1 MSRRLQGKVAIVTG
15 GARGIGEGVTRRFAA
30 EGARVVIADLR
41 EDLGTALAAELG
53 EGVRFVAA
61 DVTQEHRWPKIVAAA
76 DALGGVDVLVNNAG
90 GALGPRTFTE
100 ADLAHHQAVMDLNLT
115 STWLGMKAVIPV
127 MRARGGG
134 SIVNISSID
143 GLTGMATLSSYS
155 AAKFGV
161 TGLTRSVALEVG
173 ADNIRVN
180 AVHPGFIET
189 PLLLASPPER
199 LEQYRRAVAPQPLA
213 RMGRPDEIAG
223 AVLFFASDDSTFCTG
238 ASLLVDGGRLAG
250 SG

>member
-1 MSRRLQGKVAIVTG
+1 MSGRLQDRVAIVTG
-15 GARGIGEGVTRRFAA
+15 GARGIGEGITRRFAA
-30 EGARVVIADLR
+30 EGAQVIVADVR

-53 EGVRFVAA
+53 ASVRFVAA
-61 DVTQEHRWPKIVAAA
+61 DVTQEAAWRELIVAAE
-76 DALGGVDVLVNNAG
+76 ALGGLDILVNNAG
-90 GALGPRTFTE
+90 GALGPRNMTE
-100 ADLAHHQAVMDLNLT
+100 ASLEHHRAVMDLNLT
-115 STWLGMKAVIPV
+115 SAWLGMSAAIPV
-127 MRARGGG
+127 MKARGGG

-173 ADNIRVN
+173 ADSIRVN

-189 PLLLASPPER
+189 PLLLSAPPER
-199 LEQYRRAVAPQPLA
+199 LEEYRQAVAPQPFA
-213 RMGRPDEIAG
+213 RLGRPDEIAG

-238 ASLLVDGGRLAG
+238 ASLIVDGGRLAG
-250 SG
+250 SK

>member
-1 MSRRLQGKVAIVTG
+1 VSRRLEGKVAIVTG
-15 GARGIGEGVTRRFAA
+15 GARGIGGGVTRRFAA

-53 EGVRFVAA
+53 EGIRYVAA
-61 DVTQEHRWPKIVAAA
+61 DVTLEDRWPEIVAAA
-76 DALGGVDVLVNNAG
+76 EALGGVDILVNNAG
-90 GALGPRTFTE
+90 GALGPRNFIDT
-100 ADLAHHQAVMDLNLT
+100 DLAHHQAVMDLNLT
-115 STWLGMKAVIPV
+115 SAWLGMSAVIPV

-199 LEQYRRAVAPQPLA
+199 LEQYRQAVAPQPLA
-213 RMGRPDEIAG
+213 RMGRPDEVAG

-238 ASLLVDGGRLAG
+238 SSLLVDGGRLAG
-250 SG
+250 

>member
-1 MSRRLQGKVAIVTG
+1 MSGRLEGRVAIVTG
-15 GARGIGEGVTRRFAA
+15 GARGIGEGVTRRFVA

-41 EDLGTALAAELG
+41 EDLGAALVAELG
-53 EGVRFVAA
+53 ETVRFVAA
-61 DVTQEHRWPKIVAAA
+61 DVTQQERWSEVVAVAEA
-76 DALGGVDVLVNNAG
+76 FGGLDVLVNNAG
-90 GALGPRTFTE
+90 GALGPRNLTE
-100 ADLAHHQAVMDLNLT
+100 ADLDYHRAVMDLNLT
-115 STWLGMKAVIPV
+115 STWLGMSAAIPV

-143 GLTGMATLSSYS
+143 GVTGMARLSSYS

-180 AVHPGFIET
+180 AVHPGSIAT
-189 PLLLASPPER
+189 PLLLAAPVER
-199 LEQYRRAVAPQPLA
+199 LEHYRQAAALQPIPRL
-213 RMGRPDEIAG
+213 GRPDEIAG

-238 ASLLVDGGRLAG
+238 SSLIVDGGCLAG
-250 SG
+250 LT